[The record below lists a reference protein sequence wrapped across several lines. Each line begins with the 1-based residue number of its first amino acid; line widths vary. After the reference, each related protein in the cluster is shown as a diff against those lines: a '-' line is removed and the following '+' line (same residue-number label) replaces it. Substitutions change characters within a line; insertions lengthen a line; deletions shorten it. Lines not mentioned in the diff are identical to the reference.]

1 MCLSGNNDASFQEE
15 VVFNFW
21 GGVGLL
27 DTLLVIFGPI
37 IFLVCNVVIV
47 DKLLVLFG
55 PVLFFISSLP
65 LQWVLFGGKS
75 RSYNVNL
82 DNGLWSLKWMLV
94 N

>member
-1 MCLSGNNDASFQEE
+1 MCSSGNNDASFQEE

-65 LQWVLFGGKS
+65 LQWVLSSSEF
-75 RSYNVNL
+75 RSCDKNL
-82 DNGLWSLKWMLV
+82 VEIL
-94 N
+94 